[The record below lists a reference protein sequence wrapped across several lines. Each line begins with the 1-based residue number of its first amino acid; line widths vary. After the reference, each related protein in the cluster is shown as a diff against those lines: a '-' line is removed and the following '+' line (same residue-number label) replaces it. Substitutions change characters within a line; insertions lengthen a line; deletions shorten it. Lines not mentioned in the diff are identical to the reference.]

1 MPHLLIVDDEQ
12 SICWGLAKLAEQL
25 GHTAATAVSAE
36 QGLTAAGGAGTLGP
50 RPDVIMLDVRLP
62 GMDGLAAMQHFQKA
76 APGVPIVVMTAYGEL
91 STAVTA
97 VRNGAFDYL
106 TKPFDLAVAQRVIES
121 ALKHNARPA
130 DKTVRLPPK
139 DPAGLIVGASPPMQE
154 VFKRIALVAPSDA
167 CVHVRGESGTGKEL
181 VARAIH
187 RYSRRA
193 DGPFVAVNM
202 ASLSPTLAESE
213 LFGHVRGAFTGA
225 EQSRKGLL
233 EQAGGGTIFLDEVA
247 DIPLALQ
254 VKLLRVLEF
263 GEIVPVGGERAVQ
276 SDFRMISA
284 THQDLQQR
292 VVEGTFRHDLYFRL
306 ITFEI
311 ELPPLRDRRDDIGP
325 LAEHFLDVLAERN
338 PRGTWYSGSRPLVS
352 PEALAE
358 LRQREWFGNV
368 RELRNAIEH
377 AMILAR
383 GGIIARE
390 HLPPPV
396 LPAGLGHAGQE
407 EAIAMLIRNWA
418 QAQLEGHAEVQDLYE
433 RLLRLVEPPLLKA
446 ALQHAGGQCLAAS
459 RRLGLHRTTLRK
471 KLDELGIGGGEE

>member
-12 SICWGLAKLAEQL
+12 SICWGLSKLAEQL
-25 GHTAATAVSAE
+25 GYSAATAASAE
-36 QGLTAAGGAGTLGP
+36 QGIATAGKS

-76 APGVPIVVMTAYGEL
+76 APAAPIVVMTAYGEL
-91 STAVTA
+91 STAVAA

-106 TKPFDLAVAQRVIES
+106 TKPFDLALAQRVIEN
-121 ALKHNARPA
+121 ALKHSARPVDDA
-130 DKTVRLPPK
+130 VRTPPK
-139 DPAGLIVGASPPMQE
+139 TPAGLIVGASPPMQE
-154 VFKRIALVAPSDA
+154 VFKRIALVAPSEA

-181 VARAIH
+181 AARAIH

-193 DGPFVAVNM
+193 AGPFVAVNM

-247 DIPLALQ
+247 DIPVALQ
-254 VKLLRVLEF
+254 AKLLRVLEF
-263 GEIVPVGGERAVQ
+263 GEIVPVGGDRAVQ
-276 SDFRMISA
+276 SDFRLISA
-284 THQDLQQR
+284 THQNLQER
-292 VVEGTFRHDLYFRL
+292 VAEGAFRHDLYFRL

-311 ELPPLRDRRDDIGP
+311 EMPPLRQRTDDIGP
-325 LAEHFLDVLAERN
+325 LAEHFLDMLADRN
-338 PRGTWYSGSRPLVS
+338 PGPRPAIS

-358 LRQREWFGNV
+358 LRRRDWFGNV

-383 GGIIARE
+383 GGIISPE

-396 LPAGLGHAGQE
+396 LPAGLAHSGQD
-407 EAIAMLIRNWA
+407 EAIAMLIRGWA
-418 QAQLEGHAEVQDLYE
+418 QAQLEGRAEVQDLYE
-433 RLLRLVEPPLLKA
+433 RFLRLVEPPLLKA
-446 ALQHAGGQCLAAS
+446 ALQHSGGQCLAAS

-471 KLDELGIGGGEE
+471 KLDELGIGGED

>member
-1 MPHLLIVDDEQ
+1 
-12 SICWGLAKLAEQL
+12 
-25 GHTAATAVSAE
+25 
-36 QGLTAAGGAGTLGP
+36 
-50 RPDVIMLDVRLP
+50 
-62 GMDGLAAMQHFQKA
+62 
-76 APGVPIVVMTAYGEL
+76 
-91 STAVTA
+91 
-97 VRNGAFDYL
+97 
-106 TKPFDLAVAQRVIES
+106 
-121 ALKHNARPA
+121 
-130 DKTVRLPPK
+130 
-139 DPAGLIVGASPPMQE
+139 MQE

-167 CVHVRGESGTGKEL
+167 CVHVRGESGTGKEM

-247 DIPLALQ
+247 DIPMALQ

-263 GEIVPVGGERAVQ
+263 GEIVPVGGDHVLR

-284 THQDLQQR
+284 THQNLQQR
-292 VVEGTFRHDLYFRL
+292 VAEGKFRHDLYFRL

-311 ELPPLRDRRDDIGP
+311 ELPPLRQRREDIGP
-325 LAEHFLDVLAERN
+325 LAEHFLDVLADRN
-338 PRGTWYSGSRPLVS
+338 PGTPGGHPLVGAARRPS
-352 PEALAE
+352 ISSEALVE
-358 LRQREWFGNV
+358 LRQRDWFGNV

-396 LPAGLGHAGQE
+396 LPAGIGNVGQE
-407 EAIAMLIRNWA
+407 EAITMLVRAWA
-418 QAQLEGHAEVQDLYE
+418 QSQLDGPAEVQDLYE

-446 ALQHAGGQCLAAS
+446 ALEHAGGQCLAAS

-471 KLDELGIGGGEE
+471 KLDELGIGGEE

>member
-36 QGLTAAGGAGTLGP
+36 QGLIAAGKT
-50 RPDVIMLDVRLP
+50 RPDAILLDVRLP
-62 GMDGLAAMQHFQKA
+62 GMDGLAAMQHFQKT

-106 TKPFDLAVAQRVIES
+106 AKPFDLAVAQRTIQS
-121 ALKHNARPA
+121 ALKHSARPA
-130 DKTVRLPPK
+130 EAARAVPQASRPPK
-139 DPAGLIVGASPPMQE
+139 DPAELIVGASPPMQE

-167 CVHVRGESGTGKEL
+167 CVHVRGESGTGKEM

-187 RYSRRA
+187 RYSRRSE
-193 DGPFVAVNM
+193 GPFMAVNM

-233 EQAGGGTIFLDEVA
+233 EQADGGTIFLDEVA
-247 DIPLALQ
+247 DIPMTLQ

-263 GEIVPVGGERAVQ
+263 GEILPVGGERALR

-284 THQDLQQR
+284 THQNLQQR
-292 VVEGTFRHDLYFRL
+292 VAEGTFRHDLYFRL

-311 ELPPLRDRRDDIGP
+311 ELPPLRERREDIGP
-325 LAEHFLDVLAERN
+325 LAEHFLDALAGRN
-338 PRGTWYSGSRPLVS
+338 PGPRPSISV
-352 PEALAE
+352 EALAE
-358 LRQREWFGNV
+358 LRQWWWFGNV
-368 RELRNAIEH
+368 RELRNVIEH

-383 GGIIARE
+383 GGVIARE

-396 LPAGLGHAGQE
+396 LPGGPAGGHPGQVGQE
-407 EAIAMLIRNWA
+407 EAIAILIRSWA
-418 QAQLEGHAEVQDLYE
+418 QAQLEGSAEVHDLYE
-433 RLLRLVEPPLLKA
+433 RLLRLVEPPLLTA
-446 ALQHAGGQCLAAS
+446 ALQHAGGQCLAAA

-471 KLDELGIGGGEE
+471 KLDELGIGGEE

>member
-1 MPHLLIVDDEQ
+1 MPHLLIIDDEQ

-25 GHTAATAVSAE
+25 GHSAATAVSAE
-36 QGLTAAGGAGTLGP
+36 QGLAAAGNM

-62 GMDGLAAMQHFQKA
+62 GMDGLSAMQHFQKA

-106 TKPFDLAVAQRVIES
+106 AKPFDLAVAQRAIES
-121 ALKHNARPA
+121 ALKHNARPVDA
-130 DKTVRLPPK
+130 PIRLPPK

-167 CVHVRGESGTGKEL
+167 CVHVCGESGTGKEL

-193 DGPFVAVNM
+193 AGPFVAVNM

-247 DIPLALQ
+247 DIPMALQ

-263 GEIVPVGGERAVQ
+263 GEIVPVGGENAVR

-292 VVEGTFRHDLYFRL
+292 VAEGKFRHDLYFRL

-311 ELPPLRDRRDDIGP
+311 ELPPLRRRREDIGP
-325 LAEHFLDVLAERN
+325 LAEHFLDVLADRD
-338 PRGTWYSGSRPLVS
+338 PGAPGTSGRRPSVS

-358 LRQREWFGNV
+358 LRQRQWFGNV

-377 AMILAR
+377 AMIFAR
-383 GGIIARE
+383 GGIIAAE
-390 HLPPPV
+390 HLPPPL
-396 LPAGLGHAGQE
+396 LPAGIGHAGQE
-407 EAIAMLIRNWA
+407 EAIAMLIRTWA
-418 QAQLEGHAEVQDLYE
+418 QAQLEGPAEIQDLYE